1 MAGLSVTADLA
12 SYLRA
17 GGSRAFAW
25 GEHDCC
31 RFALGWVARRRGVD
45 PGARWLGRY
54 RTARGAALHL
64 RRGGGLL
71 AVATVAFAEAGLVAT
86 DAPAIGDVGIVMAG
100 QGETLAIRTATG
112 WACAAVT
119 GIGVAQFA
127 AVKAWSV

>member
-1 MAGLSVTADLA
+1 MAGLSVTAELA
-12 SYLRA
+12 GYLRA
-17 GGSRAFAW
+17 GGARAFSW

-31 RFALGWVARRRGVD
+31 RFALGWVARRRGID

-86 DAPAIGDVGIVMAG
+86 DAPVIGDVGVVKTD

-112 WACAAVT
+112 WACAALT
-119 GIGVAQFA
+119 GIGVAPF
-127 AVKAWSV
+127 VMLKAWAI